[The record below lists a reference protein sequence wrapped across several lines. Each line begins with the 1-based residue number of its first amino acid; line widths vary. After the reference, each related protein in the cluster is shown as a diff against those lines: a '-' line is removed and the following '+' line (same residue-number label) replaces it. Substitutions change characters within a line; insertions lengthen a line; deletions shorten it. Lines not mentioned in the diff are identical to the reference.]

1 MNIELLYVAECPNA
15 APTREM
21 VRRCLDQLGLTA
33 EIEEHEGD
41 HPTPTVRV
49 NGADV
54 MGEHAATDAACR
66 LDLPTERE
74 VLAALRAATS

>member
-1 MNIELLYVAECPNA
+1 
-15 APTREM
+15 
-21 VRRCLDQLGLTA
+21 
-33 EIEEHEGD
+33 
-41 HPTPTVRV
+41 VRV
-49 NGADV
+49 NGVDV